1 MAAVLATAAGSVVGA
16 KIEKAMDAER
26 LVRIHVLLE
35 NGKEEIVTQPAN
47 GTKFKSLDKVKIL
60 RYRGKRNR
68 VFLRDANVE
77 FETNPYE

>member
-1 MAAVLATAAGSVVGA
+1 MNS
-16 KIEKAMDAER
+16 ES

-47 GTKFKSLDKVKIL
+47 GTKFKSLDEVKLL
-60 RYRGKRNR
+60 RYKGKRNR
-68 VFLRDANVE
+68 VFLRDAHVE